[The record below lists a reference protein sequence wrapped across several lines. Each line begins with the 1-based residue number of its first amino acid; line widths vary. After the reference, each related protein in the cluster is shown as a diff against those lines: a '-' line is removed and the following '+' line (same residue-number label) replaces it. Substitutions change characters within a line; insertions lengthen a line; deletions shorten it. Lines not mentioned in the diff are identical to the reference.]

1 MKRGMSFSR
10 CGNPGNPACGSGGI
24 VPKTHC
30 LTFGVWGKGE
40 VREWS
45 RPQVIYFAVTVCPNR
60 ATPYVIPPKGIV

>member
-45 RPQVIYFAVTVCPNR
+45 RPQVIYFAVTAFLTVPPPMLYPQR
-60 ATPYVIPPKGIV
+60 A